1 MEKRKGISKL
11 LVMSLVDKKL
21 IDWILSIVLLPDSGA
36 MKDPNSFK
44 IIQTTRITANLIS
57 VS

>member
-1 MEKRKGISKL
+1 
-11 LVMSLVDKKL
+11 MSLVDKKL
-21 IDWILSIVLLPDSGA
+21 IDWILSIVLLPNSGA